1 MHKASTTPFGT
12 LERKDKRKLDKVSK
26 GQSIKSISPTQLVEA
41 SRQLT

>member
-26 GQSIKSISPTQLVEA
+26 GRSIKSIPTQLVEA